1 MPEGTR
7 MAGFGTSVFA
17 EVSARAGQLGA
28 INLAQGFPDFD
39 GPDFV
44 RDAAC
49 RAIADGH
56 GQYARTHGLPAL
68 NEAIA
73 ARCHA
78 RGMPCD
84 AHAEVTVTSGATEAL
99 AAAILGLCEH
109 GDEVVVVE
117 PAYDSYLGSL
127 RIAGARPVPVPLR
140 PTRGAAGGWA
150 LDLDALRLAFRRR
163 PRALLLN
170 TPHNPTGAVFDR
182 ATLAAIADACVEHD
196 VICIADEVYEEL
208 VYEGEHIS
216 IATMPGMAG
225 RTVTVSSLGKT
236 FSLTGW
242 KIGWAVAAPPLTRA
256 LRAVHQFLTFSTA
269 TPLQHAA
276 VTALQASPAYYD
288 TLRDAF
294 RTRRDS
300 LAAGLSSLGFEVEP
314 PAGTYFIC
322 AGIRGFG
329 MDDRAMVDHLLTE
342 AGVAVIPPSAFHL
355 DPAAGRDYVRV
366 AFCKRTE
373 TLDAALARLRAW
385 HGRRTA

>member
-1 MPEGTR
+1 MPEGNR
-7 MAGFGTSVFA
+7 MAGFGPSVFA
-17 EVSARAGQLGA
+17 EVSARASQVGA

-44 RDAAC
+44 REAAR
-49 RAIADGH
+49 RAIGEGH

-78 RGMPCD
+78 RGMRCD
-84 AHAEVTVTSGATEAL
+84 PHAEVTVTSGATEAL
-99 AAAILGLCEH
+99 AAAVLGLCEH
-109 GDEVVVVE
+109 GDEVVVIE

-127 RIAGARPVPVPLR
+127 RMAGARPLPVTLR

-150 LDLDALRLAFRRR
+150 LDLDALHAAMARK

-170 TPHNPTGAVFDR
+170 TPHNPTGAVLDR
-182 ATLAAIADACVEHD
+182 TTLAAVAEACVRHD
-196 VICIADEVYEEL
+196 VLCISDEVYEEL

-216 IATMPGMAG
+216 IATMPGMAE

-242 KIGWAVAAPPLTRA
+242 KIGWAVAPPPLTRA

-276 VTALQASPAYYD
+276 VTALQAAPDYYD
-288 TLRDAF
+288 GLRSAF
-294 RTRRDS
+294 RARRDL
-300 LAAGLSSLGFEVEP
+300 LASGLASLGFEVEP

-322 AGIRGFG
+322 AGIRDFG
-329 MDDRAMVDHLLTE
+329 MDDRAMVDHLLTH

-355 DPAAGRDYVRV
+355 DPALGHDYVRV
-366 AFCKRTE
+366 AFCKRPE
-373 TLDAALARLRAW
+373 TLDAALARLRDWRA
-385 HGRRTA
+385 RRPA